1 MTDYTKLSTPSVL
14 LKDWRRQTVNGDG
27 VAAKR
32 FGQPNRPLICI
43 LNLPLSPA
51 MRTSPLTLRLPS
63 ALTKHLARQENA
75 SDHEDREDGRRDG
88 SA

>member
-1 MTDYTKLSTPSVL
+1 MTDYKKLFIPSVL
-14 LKDWRRQTVNGDG
+14 LKDWRRQTMNVDG

-32 FGQPNRPLICI
+32 FGQTNRPLICI
-43 LNLPLSPA
+43 LNLPLSRA

-63 ALTKHLARQENA
+63 ALTKLLARQENA
-75 SDHEDREDGRRDG
+75 SDHEDREGGRCDG